1 MTVWLNSI
9 NSIKKEDEH
18 TYLELRRVQV
28 KSMGGG
34 GELPHNSDTDAHGKE
49 IVLRGKT
56 IKSTESK
63 SWVEAPIQVFRSITV
78 FPVKP

>member
-1 MTVWLNSI
+1 M
-9 NSIKKEDEH
+9 
-18 TYLELRRVQV
+18 

-34 GELPHNSDTDAHGKE
+34 GGLPHNSDTDAHGKE

-63 SWVEAPIQVFRSITV
+63 SWVVAIIQVFRSITV